1 MNLVPHHTAIVA
13 MLQKRTS
20 LRLIAFCLECS
31 PGELRQYIEEAEL
44 DSLVESTKLYPIRGA
59 RYWKP
64 WRVNPYDLR

>member
-1 MNLVPHHTAIVA
+1 

-31 PGELRQYIEEAEL
+31 LGELRQYIEKHEL
-44 DSLVESTKLYPIRGA
+44 DSLIEPVKLYPIRGA
-59 RYWKP
+59 RYWQP